1 MYGLMTK
8 LLSGVQLYKGEIYR
22 RSTLAFLE
30 GKRVLYCRLMAYI
43 QRVTIFVSF
52 RFVAVGGGS
61 HQCTR
66 VLVLGVGETS
76 YELQDI
82 SRAIVVPLLQWI

>member
-8 LLSGVQLYKGEIYR
+8 LLSGVQLDKGEIYR

-43 QRVTIFVSF
+43 QRVTIFIFVSF
-52 RFVAVGGGS
+52 RFVAVGGG
-61 HQCTR
+61 R
-66 VLVLGVGETS
+66 TS
-76 YELQDI
+76 ARGFWFSE
-82 SRAIVVPLLQWI
+82 